1 MRLQK
6 VPYLIGKIKKKILKS
21 IEFKSNLVVLRLN
34 YIFTTWLNTT
44 TWNTFTMTSQSI
56 LASNGIPK
64 RKKES
69 IMTRLLKV
77 IASTLVMVSMVFA
90 VPTETVENKCSAEYA
105 VQQDGSETIVASA
118 DVKKKK
124 KKGKKIGGSKGKK
137 SKKGFFS
144 KIFGS
149 K

>member
-1 MRLQK
+1 
-6 VPYLIGKIKKKILKS
+6 
-21 IEFKSNLVVLRLN
+21 
-34 YIFTTWLNTT
+34 
-44 TWNTFTMTSQSI
+44 
-56 LASNGIPK
+56 
-64 RKKES
+64 
-69 IMTRLLKV
+69 MTRLLKV

-90 VPTETVENKCSAEYA
+90 VPTEAASQTCEAEIS
-105 VQQDGSETIVASA
+105 VKQECSETIIASA